1 MVDIRVR
8 GEYSNLHT
16 YLEYSLYMTLSHPP
30 LELTP
35 NRVKRISDQQH
46 SSLKIGNTS
55 GFTFVGSVTVEGP
68 PLEIRGEGVGVGMY
82 FDHRNLQD
90 K

>member
-1 MVDIRVR
+1 MAF
-8 GEYSNLHT
+8 GHT
-16 YLEYSLYMTLSHPP
+16 SLEF
-30 LELTP
+30 TP

-46 SSLKIGNTS
+46 SSLEIGDTS
-55 GFTFVGSVTVEGP
+55 GFAFIRSVTVEGP

-90 K
+90 TTYNTKNRCMMSL